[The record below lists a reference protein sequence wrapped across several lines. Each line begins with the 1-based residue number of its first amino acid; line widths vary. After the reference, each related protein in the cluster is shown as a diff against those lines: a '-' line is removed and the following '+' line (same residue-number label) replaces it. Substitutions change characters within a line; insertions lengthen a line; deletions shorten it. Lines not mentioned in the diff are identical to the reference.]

1 MIKNPEDRRARR
13 SRKLLKES
21 LLELMKRKSFA
32 DISVR
37 DITDVADMNRATFY
51 LHYSGTTE
59 LLQSVEEDLLSEL
72 RSLIDAHMQETV
84 AIGSIAPVFE
94 PVLDFVVEHR
104 ETCSILFS
112 GSEASGFFQALQ
124 QLVHEKGE
132 PLIKAWFH
140 PQDSRLSDYLLNFL
154 AWGFIGLL
162 KEWFDQGMALSR
174 KELLAAAQRM
184 AEGSAAGLFSRE
196 EGRKP
201 S

>member
-1 MIKNPEDRRARR
+1 MPKNPEDRRARR

-21 LLELMKRKSFA
+21 LLELMKRKSFS

-37 DITDVADMNRATFY
+37 DVTDAADMNRATFY
-51 LHYSGTTE
+51 LHYSGTAE

-72 RSLIDAHMQETV
+72 QALVDSHMQETFAV
-84 AIGSIAPVFE
+84 GSVAPVFE
-94 PVLDFVVEHR
+94 PVLDFAVEHR
-104 ETCSILFS
+104 EICAVLFAS
-112 GSEASGFFQALQ
+112 SEASGFFQSIQ
-124 QLVHEKGE
+124 RLVHENGA
-132 PLIKAWFH
+132 PLVRTWFQ
-140 PQDSRLSDYLLNFL
+140 PEDPRLTDYLLNFL

-184 AEGSAAGLFSRE
+184 AEGAAGRLFSQERRE
-196 EGRKP
+196 

>member
-1 MIKNPEDRRARR
+1 M
-13 SRKLLKES
+13 L
-21 LLELMKRKSFA
+21 F
-32 DISVR
+32 
-37 DITDVADMNRATFY
+37 
-51 LHYSGTTE
+51 
-59 LLQSVEEDLLSEL
+59 
-72 RSLIDAHMQETV
+72 RSLA
-84 AIGSIAPVFE
+84 F
-94 PVLDFVVEHR
+94 L
-104 ETCSILFS
+104 
-112 GSEASGFFQALQ
+112 ALQ

>member
-1 MIKNPEDRRARR
+1 MLKNPEDRRARR

-37 DITDVADMNRATFY
+37 DITDAADMNRATFY

-94 PVLDFVVEHR
+94 PVLDFAVEHR
-104 ETCSILFS
+104 ETCAVLFTS
-112 GSEASGFFQALQ
+112 SEASGFFQSIQ
-124 QLVHEKGE
+124 RLVHENGT
-132 PLIKAWFH
+132 PLVRAWFS
-140 PQDSRLSDYLLNFL
+140 PADPRQTDYLLNFL

-162 KEWFDQGMALSR
+162 AEWFEKDMALP
-174 KELLAAAQRM
+174 KAELLAAAQRM
-184 AEGSAAGLFSRE
+184 AEGAAGRLFSQERRE
-196 EGRKP
+196 